1 MNRGTLARLTIWAAP
16 LAAVLLVPTQ
26 AWALDQLSGGVSL
39 GGFQVGAV
47 PRLALSPHVAV
58 SWLMK
63 SDFLVSLHDQ
73 CSFLPP
79 TDAVGIGFYNQ
90 ASISIGF
97 SSRTAIFSAG
107 PELAI
112 YSMTTCGQT
121 LCGRVVGVALGG
133 HVQADV
139 YVAGRPLGISV
150 SANADW
156 VGGSSLV
163 IPGGVAVMVLA
174 GPVLRWRTNDRD

>member
-1 MNRGTLARLTIWAAP
+1 MKRGTLARLTIWAAP

-133 HVQADV
+133 HAQADV

-174 GPVLRWRTNDRD
+174 GPVLRWRTNERD

>member
-1 MNRGTLARLTIWAAP
+1 MNRGTLARLTTWAAP
-16 LAAVLLVPTQ
+16 LAAALLVPTQ
-26 AWALDQLSGGVSL
+26 VWALDQLSGGVSL
-39 GGFQVGAV
+39 GGFQVGTV
-47 PRLALSPHVAV
+47 PRLAVSPHIAA
-58 SWLMK
+58 SWHTK
-63 SDFLVSLHDQ
+63 SDFVVALNDQ

-107 PELAI
+107 PSLAI
-112 YSMTTCGQT
+112 YSMTTCGPT

-133 HVQADV
+133 HAQADV
-139 YVAGRPLGISV
+139 YVAGPLGISV

-174 GPVLRWRTNDRD
+174 GPVLRWRTNERH